1 MKTIVRNMYLAAA
14 DSRKVRLAFFV
25 LTLAMFVVA
34 AGAPDAGTDFGR

>member
-1 MKTIVRNMYLAAA
+1 MKTMIRDMYLAAA
-14 DSRKVRLAFFV
+14 DSSKVRLAFFV